1 MTDLGT
7 LMALVLTIL
16 VFSFLYKENP
26 FYRFA
31 EYLLVGIS
39 VGYYLVI
46 ICRNTIYPL
55 VIEQLFFE
63 GEYLVLVPVCLGL
76 LMFARLNKR
85 WAYLSRLPLSLM
97 IGFGAG
103 ISIPAML
110 QARILR
116 QMSASMQSLATINGV
131 VILVGIISTIA
142 YFYFSKRQ
150 EGVFGKVTRL
160 GTYFLM
166 VFFGAT
172 FGYTVMSRI
181 SLLIG
186 RFEFILRDA
195 LGVIS

>member
-1 MTDLGT
+1 MELGT
-7 LMALVLTIL
+7 LVALVLTLLI
-16 VFSFLYKENP
+16 FSFLYKENP

-31 EYLLVGIS
+31 EYLLVGVS

-46 ICRNTIYPL
+46 ISRNTIYPL
-55 VIEQLFFE
+55 VIDKLFLK
-63 GEYLVLVPVCLGL
+63 GEVIVLIPVVLGL
-76 LMFARLNKR
+76 MMFARLNKR
-85 WAYLSRLPLSLM
+85 WAYMSRLPLSLM

-110 QARILR
+110 QARILK
-116 QMSASMQSLATINGV
+116 QMSASMQSLFTINGV
-131 VILVGIISTIA
+131 IILIGIVTTTA
-142 YFYFSKRQ
+142 YFFFSRKQ
-150 EGVFGKVTRL
+150 EGFYGECTKV

-186 RFEFILRDA
+186 RLEFMLRDA
-195 LGVIS
+195 LGLIS

>member
-1 MTDLGT
+1 MTELGT
-7 LMALVLTIL
+7 LIALILTL
-16 VFSFLYKENP
+16 MVFSFLYKENP
-26 FYRFA
+26 IYRFA

-55 VIEQLFFE
+55 VIEKLFIH
-63 GEYLVLVPVCLGL
+63 GEYLVIVPVCLGL

-110 QARILR
+110 QARILK
-116 QMSASMQSLATINGV
+116 QMSASMQSLATINGII
-131 VILVGIISTIA
+131 ILIGIISTIT

-150 EGVFGKVTRL
+150 EGMFGKVTRL

-195 LGVIS
+195 LRVIS

>member
-1 MTDLGT
+1 MGIGT
-7 LMALVLTIL
+7 LTALLLTIMI
-16 VFSFLYKENP
+16 FSFLYKENP

-46 ICRNTIYPL
+46 ISTNTLYPL
-55 VIEQLFFE
+55 VIDKIFVQ
-63 GEYLVLVPVCLGL
+63 GEFVAVIPVVLGFM
-76 LMFARLNKR
+76 MFARLNKR
-85 WAYLSRLPLSLM
+85 WAYLSRIPLALM

-103 ISIPAML
+103 LSIPAML

-116 QMSASMQSLATINGV
+116 QMSASMQSFLTINGA
-131 VILVGIISTIA
+131 VILIGILSTLS
-142 YFYFSKRQ
+142 YFYFSKKQ
-150 EGVFGKVTRL
+150 EGVFGKFTML

-166 VFFGAT
+166 IFFGAT

-186 RFEFILRDA
+186 RMEFILRDA